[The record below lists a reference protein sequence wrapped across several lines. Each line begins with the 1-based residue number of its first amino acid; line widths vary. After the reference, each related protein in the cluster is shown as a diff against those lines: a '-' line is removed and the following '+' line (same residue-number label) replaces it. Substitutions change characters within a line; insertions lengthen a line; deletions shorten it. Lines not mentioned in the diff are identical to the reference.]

1 MRSGEWSLGPSP
13 PNRRYFS
20 GCCTGCPGCGPLR
33 RWKRL
38 PPSRG
43 TEPQAAAASDCPG
56 AAASGRKEGLGSC
69 GSGTGSRKADTP
81 SADGRGAPGGSPGTV
96 PAAPAEAAAEAPGT
110 LIPVCPAVHNTPAG
124 TIPAGVF
131 FISCAKIYN
140 PLLVPLPQNPY
151 DNRGTFIKRKRLP
164 WQSIIPMPPDACPCP
179 GGKS

>member
-1 MRSGEWSLGPSP
+1 MLCSRLTVEFSP
-13 PNRRYFS
+13 PWWVGTLERWEDERYEVGRVVFGAEPTEPEVLLWVLHRLS
-20 GCCTGCPGCGPLR
+20 RLR
-33 RWKRL
+33 TT
-38 PPSRG
+38 PA

-110 LIPVCPAVHNTPAG
+110 LIPVCPAAHNTPAG

-131 FISCAKIYN
+131 F
-140 PLLVPLPQNPY
+140 LL
-151 DNRGTFIKRKRLP
+151 RKNL
-164 WQSIIPMPPDACPCP
+164 QSPACTPAP
-179 GGKS
+179 KPV